1 MPITSV
7 KTINAMSPKL
17 VDVMRTTQSLSA
29 AERLFLAK
37 TLLDSLVHEEAITGV
52 EQKIDQA
59 DPLPSLEEVVAQIKA
74 TPPNPQQIQRATKTI
89 DKVMTEW
96 AENPPDEPRLTTEEW
111 EQTWW
116 AVRQEMKQ
124 RDRNRDADPQIG
136 VGEDSAAGIGRSGAG
151 EDGRVGRDTRHEE
164 HRRPAPACV
173 IDSHFAA
180 PFG

>member
-116 AVRQEMKQ
+116 AVRQEMRQ
-124 RDRNRDADPQIG
+124 RDRNRDAITEWIDQEHDALPIG
-136 VGEDSAAGIGRSGAG
+136 HQPSLSNG
-151 EDGRVGRDTRHEE
+151 H
-164 HRRPAPACV
+164 
-173 IDSHFAA
+173 
-180 PFG
+180 